1 MNQNAWCGS
10 GEARQRNVSETVPRA
25 GSAPLFLR
33 CAPPAWLQ
41 PAVLLRGR
49 SWHTPVCAGARCM
62 HFVRR
67 QENTRAMAARAPAW
81 ISFFFSRL
89 VRVFGM
95 ALASSGDLAPSVGHG
110 WRLVYSCCPPCADC
124 LGWGWGF
131 DVAVLLLLTQ
141 RAPALVQQVY
151 CHVGYQLIAMFSA
164 M

>member
-1 MNQNAWCGS
+1 VNQNAWWFRRSASAQCFRDG
-10 GEARQRNVSETVPRA
+10 AARRQRSPVPSLRPSRVAAA
-25 GSAPLFLR
+25 GGPSPRQELA
-33 CAPPAWLQ
+33 
-41 PAVLLRGR
+41 
-49 SWHTPVCAGARCM
+49 HTSLC
-62 HFVRR
+62 RR
-67 QENTRAMAARAPAW
+67 QMHAFCSPARKHAGHGC
-81 ISFFFSRL
+81 SCSGLDLFFFSRL

>member
-1 MNQNAWCGS
+1 MVQAK
-10 GEARQRNVSETVPRA
+10 RVSAMFPRRCRA
-25 GSAPLFLR
+25 QAALPCSFAAPLPRGCSRRSFSAAGVGTHQSVPAPDACILFAGKKTRGPWLLVLR
-33 CAPPAWLQ
+33 LGS
-41 PAVLLRGR
+41 L
-49 SWHTPVCAGARCM
+49 
-62 HFVRR
+62 
-67 QENTRAMAARAPAW
+67 
-81 ISFFFSRL
+81 FFSPL

-95 ALASSGDLAPSVGHG
+95 APASSGDLAPSVGHG

>member
-1 MNQNAWCGS
+1 MVQAK
-10 GEARQRNVSETVPRA
+10 RVSAMFPRRCRA
-25 GSAPLFLR
+25 QAALPCSFAAPL
-33 CAPPAWLQ
+33 P
-41 PAVLLRGR
+41 RGCSRR
-49 SWHTPVCAGARCM
+49 SFSAAGVGTPVCAGARCM
-62 HFVRR
+62 HSVRR

>member
-1 MNQNAWCGS
+1 MWFRRSASAQCFRDGA
-10 GEARQRNVSETVPRA
+10 ARRQRSPVPSLRPSRVAAA
-25 GSAPLFLR
+25 GGPSP
-33 CAPPAWLQ
+33 
-41 PAVLLRGR
+41 
-49 SWHTPVCAGARCM
+49 
-62 HFVRR
+62 R
-67 QENTRAMAARAPAW
+67 QELAHQSVPAPDACILFAGKKTRGPWLLVLRLG
-81 ISFFFSRL
+81 SLFFSPL

-95 ALASSGDLAPSVGHG
+95 APASSGDLAPSVGHG

>member
-1 MNQNAWCGS
+1 VNQNAWCGS

-81 ISFFFSRL
+81 ISFFFLVLCAFSAWRSRHPATWLRRWGTVGGLFIL
-89 VRVFGM
+89 VV
-95 ALASSGDLAPSVGHG
+95 H
-110 WRLVYSCCPPCADC
+110 
-124 LGWGWGF
+124 
-131 DVAVLLLLTQ
+131 
-141 RAPALVQQVY
+141 
-151 CHVGYQLIAMFSA
+151 HVLIAWAGAGGLMLPCCSC
-164 M
+164 